1 MGEFTRSSGG
11 STPPSGTW
19 AKIIALFLSIVLI
32 ITILLIVPDPRTAM
46 GLAVVAVFAAVEAAG
61 RLLTEPERRGSRSFI
76 AALLKAA
83 LELPSPPGDGGPAPS
98 SGS

>member
-19 AKIIALFLSIVLI
+19 AKVIALFLSIVLI
-32 ITILLIVPDPRTAM
+32 ITILLIVPDPRTAI
-46 GLAVVAVFAAVEAAG
+46 GLAVVAVFTAVEAAG

-76 AALLKAA
+76 AALIKVP
-83 LELPSPPGDGGPAPS
+83 LELPSAPGSGGPAPS
-98 SGS
+98 SES